1 MVLFKKLLSKCVA
14 RRAEIYNALRSRAR
28 VENKVTINIKTDLR
42 ENDSLCI
49 YLAFVSTRVVKLR

>member
-14 RRAEIYNALRSRAR
+14 RRAEIYNALRRAR
-28 VENKVTINIKTDLR
+28 VENKVTINIKKDL
-42 ENDSLCI
+42 ENDSLCM